1 MPYYSE
7 VQQKYIED
15 RNTSFDDKK
24 SFFQQKNK
32 NMFYQ
37 LIKYL
42 YNNHYDTSAEKSD
55 GSFCVT
61 TEKNRYVFPSPKQPF
76 DKGDSPFSQAV
87 NDEDTYKQL
96 VYTLNSALIEIA
108 EYNINMQELTET
120 DANTDFEK
128 LEGVKGRKS
137 KGNKSL
143 KKRKARFN
151 KSVIS
156 PGLQSQ
162 MTEKGPHRL
171 RLLLYAYALKMSAA
185 ETKEL
190 MQTIDPNLSV
200 NIWNGYEVIVFY
212 AINRKQH
219 DITLNDLDYLGQVTE
234 FNKII
239 SSPLSY
245 YSGYPD
251 VLSAIA
257 KIKDIITYKDNYDY
271 KQIKDLNGLMSTVN
285 TVKAELVSKKQTEAD
300 EVISQCI
307 PALEAKAN
315 TNLDKLSGILA
326 QAKKDFDSRK
336 QSIAELD
343 DLALL
348 DEAIQQLWTAKDT
361 FITEMDKAL
370 QPPKPISP
378 VPPTPKKVKKSYR
391 NALLQQKKLSSR
403 EDMTIE
409 DAGGETALLDNYTT
423 DTDVALD
430 LFNSLAETDK
440 EASIKEMGKL
450 LRNIIV
456 SRKISSIK
464 AKKELDSMFRYV
476 IEKGDRIFKGD
487 YWEQYYCKDN
497 NNEVDFRKCR
507 DAITEQFWPY
517 YENQVQFRSRTE
529 NEHYI
534 NLQEMRSL
542 PTKKHLKAVDE
553 EEQAVTRAD
562 LEFAFFLKFAL
573 DNHISKYVRSDIS
586 VGTDK
591 LIAQRFHDYK
601 SEADALLT
609 RLHFEKTGVK
619 YRFDDMLMICMQ
631 KEYPVKELHSIAAD
645 YFLIARNDVEIQE
658 I

>member
-156 PGLQSQ
+156 PGLESQ

-234 FNKII
+234 FNKNI
-239 SSPLSY
+239 SSTLSY

-307 PALEAKAN
+307 QALEAKAN
-315 TNLDKLSGILA
+315 TNFDKLSGILA
-326 QAKKDFDSRK
+326 QAKNDFDSRK

-378 VPPTPKKVKKSYR
+378 VPPTPKKVKKSY
-391 NALLQQKKLSSR
+391 
-403 EDMTIE
+403 
-409 DAGGETALLDNYTT
+409 TT

-440 EASIKEMGKL
+440 EASIKEMEKL
-450 LRNIIV
+450 LRKIIV
-456 SRKISSIK
+456 SGKISSIK

-487 YWEQYYCKDN
+487 YWGKYYCKDN

-553 EEQAVTRAD
+553 EKQAVTRAD

-645 YFLIARNDVEIQE
+645 SFLIARDDVEIQE

>member
-1 MPYYSE
+1 
-7 VQQKYIED
+7 
-15 RNTSFDDKK
+15 
-24 SFFQQKNK
+24 
-32 NMFYQ
+32 MFYQ

-156 PGLQSQ
+156 PGLESQ

-234 FNKII
+234 FNKNIG
-239 SSPLSY
+239 STLSY

-326 QAKKDFDSRK
+326 QAKNDFDSRK

-370 QPPKPISP
+370 QSPKPISP
-378 VPPTPKKVKKSYR
+378 VPPTPKKVKKS
-391 NALLQQKKLSSR
+391 
-403 EDMTIE
+403 
-409 DAGGETALLDNYTT
+409 YTT

-440 EASIKEMGKL
+440 EASIKEMEKL
-450 LRNIIV
+450 LRKIIV
-456 SRKISSIK
+456 SGKISSIK

-487 YWEQYYCKDN
+487 YWGKYYCKDN

-553 EEQAVTRAD
+553 EKQAVTRAD

-573 DNHISKYVRSDIS
+573 DNHISKYVRSDIA

-645 YFLIARNDVEIQE
+645 YFLIARDDVEIQE

>member
-61 TEKNRYVFPSPKQPF
+61 TGKNRYVFPSPKQPF

-137 KGNKSL
+137 KGDKSL

-156 PGLQSQ
+156 PGLESQ

-190 MQTIDPNLSV
+190 MQTIDPNLPV

-234 FNKII
+234 FNKNI
-239 SSPLSY
+239 SSTLSY

-326 QAKKDFDSRK
+326 QAKNDFDIIK
-336 QSIAELD
+336 QLIAELD

-348 DEAIQQLWTAKDT
+348 DAAIQQLWTAKDT

-391 NALLQQKKLSSR
+391 NAF
-403 EDMTIE
+403 
-409 DAGGETALLDNYTT
+409 

-440 EASIKEMGKL
+440 EASIKKMGKL
-450 LRNIIV
+450 LRNIKV
-456 SRKISSIK
+456 SGKISSIK

-487 YWEQYYCKDN
+487 YWEKYYCKDN

-517 YENQVQFRSRTE
+517 YENQVQFRSRIE

-542 PTKKHLKAVDE
+542 PTKKHLEAVDE

-562 LEFAFFLKFAL
+562 LEFVFFLKFAL
-573 DNHISKYVRSDIS
+573 DNHISKYVRSDIA
-586 VGTDK
+586 VGTDL
-591 LIAQRFHDYK
+591 LISQRFHDYK

-609 RLHFEKTGVK
+609 KYHFEKTGAK
-619 YRFDDMLMICMQ
+619 YRFDDMLMVCMQ
-631 KEYPVKELHSIAAD
+631 KEFPLKELHSIAAD
-645 YFLIARNDVEIQE
+645 YFLIARDDVEIHD

>member
-156 PGLQSQ
+156 PGLESQ

-234 FNKII
+234 FNKNIG
-239 SSPLSY
+239 STLSY

-326 QAKKDFDSRK
+326 QAKNDFDSRK

-370 QPPKPISP
+370 QSPKPISP
-378 VPPTPKKVKKSYR
+378 VPPTPKKVKKS
-391 NALLQQKKLSSR
+391 
-403 EDMTIE
+403 
-409 DAGGETALLDNYTT
+409 YTT

-440 EASIKEMGKL
+440 EASIKEMEKL
-450 LRNIIV
+450 LRKIIV
-456 SRKISSIK
+456 SGKISSIK

-487 YWEQYYCKDN
+487 YWGKYYCKDN

-553 EEQAVTRAD
+553 EKQAVTRAD

-573 DNHISKYVRSDIS
+573 DNHISKYVRSDIA

-645 YFLIARNDVEIQE
+645 YFLIARDDVEIQE